1 MKKVFTFFFYFEI
14 LKQPEVDELT
24 LREIVDLLNV
34 LSNKECLVYMNSTW
48 NLIMS
53 WFKSVIFKISKSEID
68 NERLQF
74 LTNFMEKEFENYY
87 NSNDLNEFLMKNSSL
102 KLSKLILM
110 LSDINE
116 MILNKISIQLNDR
129 LYSVNKYVYMPSQ
142 KVDKCLVILNN
153 LMKLV
158 KSNGLKFC
166 FEALLNTTKKLVH
179 IAELQYSLKLK
190 NDRQQCAC

>member
-14 LKQPEVDELT
+14 LKPPEVDELT

-166 FEALLNTTKKLVH
+166 FEALLNTTKKLLFLRFKV
-179 IAELQYSLKLK
+179 LFK
-190 NDRQQCAC
+190 NKQILPIP